1 MEILS
6 EFDTISVHK
15 MLYGNHLYTILA
27 ASSSAVF

>member
-15 MLYGNHLYTILA
+15 MLYGNYLYTILA
-27 ASSSAVF
+27 ASSSVLF

>member
-15 MLYGNHLYTILA
+15 MLYGNYLYTILA
-27 ASSSAVF
+27 ANSSALF